1 MVVLLSQLQA
11 TPTAAV
17 MKILVHSFVLMLMEL
32 YRKLSQQS
40 FSDLDTLYTSAALL
54 QVYLVCQ
61 WCLNALSLD

>member
-17 MKILVHSFVLMLMEL
+17 MKLPVHSFMLMLMEL
-32 YRKLSQQS
+32 YRKLSQRS

-54 QVYLVCQ
+54 
-61 WCLNALSLD
+61 

>member
-17 MKILVHSFVLMLMEL
+17 MKLLVHSFVLMLMEL

-54 QVYLVCQ
+54 QV
-61 WCLNALSLD
+61 

>member
-17 MKILVHSFVLMLMEL
+17 MKLLVHSFVLMLMEL

-54 QVYLVCQ
+54 QVYLVCHL
-61 WCLNALSLD
+61 WLNCCGV